1 MRQKRKFSP
10 FSFLIDLV
18 FIFGGI
24 AILGIALGKSFASL
38 PPQAHLTLLLPPY
51 GETVDREMLAHAVVS
66 RLSLLGELPDPYAS
80 GAGSDAPLPGD
91 LSKVSPP
98 KEGGEGK
105 PLTPGPSEPGLPV
118 HAPKPDLAQVK
129 ANLPAVLVYH
139 THNRESWVE
148 VTRGRKESYGLD
160 PEVNITLVGK
170 AFVDELNRLGVPTLH
185 DTTDIYALLVQ
196 DGLTYGHSY
205 AKSSKVVETYLSG
218 NPRITYIFD
227 IHRDG
232 VPREQ
237 STVQID
243 GRPYAKVMF
252 VIGKGNPNWQAN
264 AAHAQELVRRL
275 EARYP
280 GITRPTVYHERTEGR
295 NGEYNQSLSPNALTV
310 EIGGIEN
317 TREESERTARLLA
330 RTFFEY
336 YADAVPVVRQIVDAN
351 GGEAK

>member
-1 MRQKRKFSP
+1 MRRKMKFSP
-10 FSFLIDLV
+10 FSFLVDLV
-18 FIFGGI
+18 FVVGGI
-24 AILGIALGKSFASL
+24 AVLGMALGKTLASL
-38 PPQAHLTLLLPPY
+38 PPRAHLTILLPPY
-51 GETVDREMLAHAVVS
+51 GETVDRETLAHAVVS
-66 RLSLLGELPDPYAS
+66 RLPLLGELPDPYTS
-80 GAGSDAPLPGD
+80 GAGSDAPLFGN
-91 LSKVSPP
+91 LSKVPP
-98 KEGGEGK
+98 STAGPEGK
-105 PLTPGPSEPGLPV
+105 ATTPEQELPV

-129 ANLPAVLVYH
+129 ATLPAVLVYH
-139 THNRESWVE
+139 THDRESWIE

-160 PEVNITLVGK
+160 PDVNITLVGK

-185 DTTDIYALLVQ
+185 DTTDIYALLLR
-196 DGLTYGHSY
+196 DGLAYGHSY
-205 AKSSKVVETYLSG
+205 AKSREVVETYLAG
-218 NPRITYIFD
+218 DPRITYIFD

-252 VIGKGNPNWQAN
+252 VIGKGNPNWQTN
-264 AAHAQELVRRL
+264 AALAQELVRRL

-295 NGEYNQSLSPNALTV
+295 NGEYNQSLSPHALTV

-330 RTFFEY
+330 RVFFEY
-336 YADAVPVVRQIVDAN
+336 YADAVPVVRQIVGAD